1 MAKKKTGICKLTGK
15 TGKFIDA
22 HLIPKALTKPD
33 VPGAPIIQYGA
44 GGRPKKKWSSWKD
57 DELVVQDGENILTES
72 DTWAIPTLRRHQLVW
87 SAWRRGM
94 LDADD
99 WTRMPGTNVGIRKIE
114 GIDTRRL
121 RLFFL
126 SLLWRAA
133 ATSRE
138 GFDVVQLPPPDLEA
152 LGQMLVSK
160 KIEPLT
166 FYPIELIQLSTLGT
180 IHNHTPIMQTKKL
193 PDFGQARWLRPLGI
207 VHAFAQR
214 LWDGSRARAR
224 AGYLRQRT
232 PPDRLPSSSSKLL
245 IVRTHYNH

>member
-114 GIDTRRL
+114 GI
-121 RLFFL
+121 
-126 SLLWRAA
+126 WRALWLQDTA
-133 ATSRE
+133 EGQKAYRVRPRSDLGCGYRE
-138 GFDVVQLPPPDLEA
+138 GA
-152 LGQMLVSK
+152 L
-160 KIEPLT
+160 
-166 FYPIELIQLSTLGT
+166 
-180 IHNHTPIMQTKKL
+180 
-193 PDFGQARWLRPLGI
+193 D
-207 VHAFAQR
+207 
-214 LWDGSRARAR
+214 
-224 AGYLRQRT
+224 RT
-232 PPDRLPSSSSKLL
+232 CP
-245 IVRTHYNH
+245 VRR